1 MSSLSKSNRLRI
13 ISLYLA
19 CSAIVVV
26 YVNMYGLFAYINKTF
41 GKYFIAIVPILI
53 PALFILLVAAYVVKF
68 KKTKPILQWKY
79 LVSGLVFLL
88 VSLAFPD
95 PDIPVKRIHV
105 TEYAL
110 LSILVRYTMSYRYSG
125 RALLTYS
132 IIFTC
137 ILGIHDEFLQGIH
150 FQRTYGLKDM
160 AVNGLSAIGSGLILH
175 GLGIFDDRTLT
186 ADDERRAYR
195 SNCFYLFLLCT
206 SVIAAAVPLIGY
218 LRQPLPLW
226 PFLPI
231 AAMIVYWSCFVL
243 SEEKG
248 AGNSRGHGVG
258 AITTA
263 SFLFLL
269 YPILVNAF
277 QITFY

>member
-1 MSSLSKSNRLRI
+1 M
-13 ISLYLA
+13 
-19 CSAIVVV
+19 VVL
-26 YVNMYGLFAYINKTF
+26 YVNLYGLFAYVNKTF
-41 GKYFIAIVPILI
+41 GKYFIAVVPILI
-53 PALFILLVAAYVVKF
+53 PALIILLVTGYVVKV
-68 KKTKPILQWKY
+68 KKIQPILQWKF
-79 LVSGLVFLL
+79 LVSGFLFL
-88 VSLAFPD
+88 IISLAFPD

-110 LSILVRYTMSYRYSG
+110 LSFLVRYTMSFRYSG

-150 FQRTYGLKDM
+150 SQRTYGLKDM
-160 AVNGLSAIGSGLILH
+160 VVNGLSAIGSGLILH
-175 GLGIFDDRTLT
+175 GLGIFDGRAGA
-186 ADDERRAYR
+186 ADEESRAYS

-206 SVIAAAVPLIGY
+206 SLIAAAVPLIGY

-231 AAMIVYWSCFVL
+231 VAMIVYWSCFVL
-243 SEEKG
+243 SEGKNTG
-248 AGNSRGHGVG
+248 DSRGHGIG
-258 AITTA
+258 AISTA
-263 SFLFLL
+263 SFLFIL